1 MIAADRDD
9 EAMVM
14 KVLVPIAD
22 DSEDIETACITD
34 VLARAGAEVTT
45 ASVMDGRLQVK
56 LARGLK
62 VTADCAIADCVSQK
76 WDAICCP
83 GGMPGA
89 EHLRDS
95 APLKALLEAQA
106 TGGVTAAVC
115 ASPAVVLATHGL
127 LKEGKG
133 TCYPAPKFKEAVG
146 AGWADS
152 KVVVAGAADARVI
165 TSQGQGTSLQFA
177 LAIVEALYGSE
188 VAKKHAAAL
197 LTEMP

>member
-1 MIAADRDD
+1 
-9 EAMVM
+9 MVM

-62 VTADCAIADCVSQK
+62 GTADCAIADCVASK

-127 LKEGKG
+127 LKDGKG
-133 TCYPAPKFKEAVG
+133 TCYPAPKFKEAVP
-146 AGWADS
+146 GWPS
-152 KVVVAGAADARVI
+152 
-165 TSQGQGTSLQFA
+165 
-177 LAIVEALYGSE
+177 
-188 VAKKHAAAL
+188 AAAH
-197 LTEMP
+197 

>member
-62 VTADCAIADCVSQK
+62 VTADCAIADCASTK

-95 APLKALLEAQA
+95 APLKALLEARIEPGRCILESRP
-106 TGGVTAAVC
+106 GGGGL
-115 ASPAVVLATHGL
+115 ASEWWTIPSRGVPGGLA
-127 LKEGKG
+127 
-133 TCYPAPKFKEAVG
+133 
-146 AGWADS
+146 
-152 KVVVAGAADARVI
+152 
-165 TSQGQGTSLQFA
+165 
-177 LAIVEALYGSE
+177 
-188 VAKKHAAAL
+188 
-197 LTEMP
+197 

>member
-1 MIAADRDD
+1 
-9 EAMVM
+9 MVM

-62 VTADCAIADCVSQK
+62 VTADCAIADCAGQK

-127 LKEGKG
+127 LKDGKG

-146 AGWADS
+146 AGWEDA
-152 KVVVAGAADARVI
+152 KVVDVDGVI
-165 TSQGQGTSLQFA
+165 TSQGPGTSLQFA